1 MNHCMNK
8 DFILVLVYIKAYENY
23 DVINTIDII
32 FPRNIFVNKK
42 LTCKE
47 IHFKI
52 FEYLKQFV
60 FIILKNIYLL
70 NFEEL
75 FYLKD
80 NYDNLFYYK

>member
-42 LTCKE
+42 LTCK
-47 IHFKI
+47 
-52 FEYLKQFV
+52 KQFS
-60 FIILKNIYLL
+60 LL
-70 NFEEL
+70 FKGSL
-75 FYLKD
+75 SIKF
-80 NYDNLFYYK
+80 